1 VSSHREAPEIA
12 RDPVAD
18 STDLYAFVSPNP
30 DERGTVTLIANYVPL
45 ESPAGGPNFYEFG
58 DDVLYDILIDNDGD
72 GKPEI
77 VYTFEFQ
84 NEVRNPN
91 TFLYNTGPI
100 KSLDDP
106 NWNRRQFY
114 KVSRIEMRSGQ
125 ENVLGRHL
133 SCPPN
138 NIGPRS
144 TPNYAALANAAIH
157 DLPGGGKVFAGQ
169 RREGFY
175 VDLGSIFDLGALRP
189 VQSLHFINMPGNTNG
204 VDATKDLNVHSIAL
218 QIPITQ
224 LTANGSMPNDPTKA
238 ASSIGVYTAAFRRK
252 ATVRDDDHGMTTGPW
267 VQVSRLGNPLFNE
280 VIVPMGDKDRWNRT
294 QPIQDGPRFS
304 KYVKQPELASLL
316 PVLYPTVFPNLDKY
330 TKAKNERKD
339 LEAILL
345 TGIPNGVVPGF
356 AGNFTGTTQADLL
369 RLNLAIP
376 PSSSPNLLGV
386 LGGDVGGFPNGRR
399 VFDDV
404 VTIEIRAVA
413 GATIPLVDA
422 SFTPDGAVTVV
433 TQGITPN
440 IGDRYLTKFPYLGTP
455 KDGYSTPAS

>member
-1 VSSHREAPEIA
+1 MSSHREAPEIA

-18 STDLYAFVSPNP
+18 STDLYAFVSPDKP
-30 DERGTVTLIANYVPL
+30 DTVTFIANYVPL

-77 VYTFEFQ
+77 VYAFEFQ
-84 NEVRNPN
+84 NEVRNPD

-100 KSLDDP
+100 GSLDDP

-114 KVSRIEMRSGQ
+114 TVSRIDMPSGL
-125 ENVLGRHL
+125 ESVLGRRL
-133 SCPPN
+133 ACPPN

-144 TPNYAALANAAIH
+144 TPNYMKLASDAIH
-157 DLPGGGKVFAGQ
+157 GLPGGINVFAGQ

-204 VDATKDLNVHSIAL
+204 VDATKDLNVHSIVM
-218 QIPITQ
+218 QVPITQ
-224 LTANGSMPNDPTKA
+224 LSANGSQPTDPSRST
-238 ASSIGVYTAAFRRK
+238 SSIGVYTAAFRRK
-252 ATVRDDDHGMTTGPW
+252 ATVRDDTCGVTTGPW

-294 QPIQDGPRFS
+294 QPIQDGPLFS
-304 KYVKQPELASLL
+304 KYVKQPELARLL
-316 PVLYPTVFPNLDKY
+316 PVLYPGVFPNLAAY
-330 TKAKNERKD
+330 TNERKD

-345 TGIPNGVVPGF
+345 TGIPGGVVPGF
-356 AGNFTGTTQADLL
+356 AGNFTGAPQADLL
-369 RLNLAIP
+369 RLNMAIA
-376 PSSSPNLLGV
+376 PSSNPSLLGL
-386 LGGDVGGFPNGRR
+386 LGGDVAGYPNGRR

-413 GATIPLVDA
+413 GATIPLVDKT
-422 SFTPDGAVTVV
+422 FTPDGAASVV
-433 TQGITPN
+433 TQGLTPN
-440 IGDRYLTKFPYLGTP
+440 IGDRYLKTFPYLGTP
-455 KDGYSTPAS
+455 KDGYHTPAS